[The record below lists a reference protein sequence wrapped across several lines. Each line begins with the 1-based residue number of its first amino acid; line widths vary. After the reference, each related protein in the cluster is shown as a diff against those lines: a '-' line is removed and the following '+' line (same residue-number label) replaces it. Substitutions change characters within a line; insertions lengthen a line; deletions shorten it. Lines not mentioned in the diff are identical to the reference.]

1 MYAWYSVTLY
11 ILETQV
17 DLYSKNHT
25 YTMWACTQSSYSMSE
40 GESVWC
46 VCVCMRASIKT
57 RIYVVAMVQKS
68 NEYLIQCLLSF
79 FFQGLQRG
87 REGTITKLFLNVF
100 HIFSLHKSNFSF

>member
-57 RIYVVAMVQKS
+57 KYFVVAMVQKS
-68 NEYLIQCLLSF
+68 NEYLIHCLLF
-79 FFQGLQRG
+79 FFSGPSE
-87 REGTITKLFLNVF
+87 REGGNNNKFIFECFSHFL
-100 HIFSLHKSNFSF
+100 SPQK